1 MNHDYYAI
9 LGVEETADLAALRV
23 AYFRR
28 ARECHPDRGGSH
40 AQMVLL
46 NEAWEVLSHPES
58 RRHYD
63 AARSGAT
70 DAAAAAAFEQEV
82 AAARRK
88 AADYPAEWASFELWL
103 ESVARE
109 FTETRYGTSW
119 IDFDNVTGG
128 SVLLFIGIGAIVGLI
143 FGVLLSMNVEYPKN
157 IRQALLL
164 LVAAV
169 SIPTFLGM
177 LLGKLLHYLIASG
190 LQLGGVGNLDA
201 TRRISEAE
209 RWRMGACAGGA
220 ALGLLLIADRS
231 EFQFSYGIP
240 QAQAIAAGTDAC
252 LAKLWYGAIRGG
264 VAGAVLC
271 YSLAKME
278 IKRTAAT
285 LPPGKLPENFVLQA
299 GLYGGIAFGVAGAL
313 FGYLSFPKTS
323 GTLDLMRIV
332 VGAVMGGLACGL
344 ILLAIKKAA
353 TVWPT
358 AASGPQASGASA
370 VIPCVLCG
378 KKLRVP
384 RHASELWVTCPAC
397 SHKFTYR
404 NQETSNSSSV

>member
-9 LGVEETADLAALRV
+9 LGVAETADFAALRV

-63 AARSGAT
+63 AARSGAA
-70 DAAAAAAFEQEV
+70 DATAAAAFEQEV

-128 SVLLFIGIGAIVGLI
+128 TVVFFICTGGVLGFIV
-143 FGVLLSMNVEYPKN
+143 GVLLAMNVEYPKN

-190 LQLGGVGNLDA
+190 LQLGGIGNLDA
-201 TRRISEAE
+201 TRQISEAE

-231 EFQFSYGIP
+231 EFQISYSVP
-240 QAQAIAAGTDAC
+240 QAQAIAAWTDAY

-264 VAGAVLC
+264 VAGAVFSYC
-271 YSLAKME
+271 LAKTE
-278 IKRTAAT
+278 VQRAAAT
-285 LPPGKLPENFVLQA
+285 IPPGKLPENFVVQA

-332 VGAVMGGLACGL
+332 VGAVMGGLTCGL

-353 TVWPT
+353 TVGPT
-358 AASGPQASGASA
+358 AASGPQPSDASA

-384 RHASELWVTCPAC
+384 RNPAELWITCPAC

-404 NQETSNSSSV
+404 NQEASNSSSA